1 MLTRIKNTIRELGLL
16 GPIAAFMVIGPAVGA
31 VVLAA
36 TASYWVQPF
45 LELGFEKVLL
55 FLLGTV
61 LLAGFSL
68 IPTHASSLLGGM
80 AFGTLG
86 GIAMALLGT
95 AGAALLGFL
104 VLRNFCR
111 ERALAALSQRP
122 RLEAIHKT
130 LGEGHPA
137 RGAFLLAMIRLS
149 PAMPFAATNLLMS
162 TTGMGIG
169 SFLTGS
175 LLGMAP
181 RVIAVAWLG
190 STMQELDLS
199 QAGDQRLLLL
209 GIVATIAVLIFFRGI
224 ARRQLAQ
231 MNL

>member
-1 MLTRIKNTIRELGLL
+1 
-16 GPIAAFMVIGPAVGA
+16 
-31 VVLAA
+31 
-36 TASYWVQPF
+36 
-45 LELGFEKVLL
+45 
-55 FLLGTV
+55 
-61 LLAGFSL
+61 
-68 IPTHASSLLGGM
+68 M

-175 LLGMAP
+175 LPEWHQGSSQLPGLGP
-181 RVIAVAWLG
+181 PCKNW
-190 STMQELDLS
+190 T
-199 QAGDQRLLLL
+199 
-209 GIVATIAVLIFFRGI
+209 
-224 ARRQLAQ
+224 
-231 MNL
+231 